1 MLLEMRERVLEEEEG
16 KVGVD
21 AEEEGK
27 RLCRSRGLRRRC
39 NNT

>member
-1 MLLEMRERVLEEEEG
+1 MLLEMRERVLEEEVE
-16 KVGVD
+16 VD
-21 AEEEGK
+21 VEEEGK

>member
-1 MLLEMRERVLEEEEG
+1 MLLEMRERVLEEEG
-16 KVGVD
+16 KVEADV
-21 AEEEGK
+21 EEEGK

>member
-1 MLLEMRERVLEEEEG
+1 MLLEMRERVLEEE
-16 KVGVD
+16 VD
-21 AEEEGK
+21 VEEEGK